1 MRNAKNMLDSG
12 RRDKTEIIAAIAA
25 MTQKPARI
33 THIMDQVN
41 LSYPS
46 LKKYIKL
53 MLKLHLLETRAEAK
67 SDEGGQVFQ
76 ATVKG
81 FTFLKA
87 YCELL
92 RIIYGEDF
100 LQKANNLAVA
110 CLQYCKEPEY
120 NPIL

>member
-1 MRNAKNMLDSG
+1 MRNAKNILDSG

-25 MTQKPARI
+25 MTQKPTRI

-41 LSYPS
+41 LSHPS

-53 MLKLHLLETRAEAK
+53 MLKLRLLETRLEAK
-67 SDEGGQVFQ
+67 SNEGRQVFQ
-76 ATVKG
+76 ATEKG